1 MEAHGTGT
9 SLGDPIEIEGLSKAF
24 SQGTQDQQFCSIGS
38 VKSNIGHAES
48 AAGISG
54 LTKAVL
60 QLHHKTLVKS
70 LHSAELNPYLKFEE
84 SPFTYSSRLLRG
96 SSRQL
101 KKTVKSHIIRAGPGS
116 VPSVHQ
122 VRMPISF

>member
-1 MEAHGTGT
+1 MEAHGTV
-9 SLGDPIEIEGLSKAF
+9 LVRRPIEIEGLSKAF

-54 LTKAVL
+54 LTKQL
-60 QLHHKTLVKS
+60 QLHHKTIVKS

-84 SPFTYSSRLLRG
+84 TPFTYSDRLLRG
-96 SSRQL
+96 SDRQL